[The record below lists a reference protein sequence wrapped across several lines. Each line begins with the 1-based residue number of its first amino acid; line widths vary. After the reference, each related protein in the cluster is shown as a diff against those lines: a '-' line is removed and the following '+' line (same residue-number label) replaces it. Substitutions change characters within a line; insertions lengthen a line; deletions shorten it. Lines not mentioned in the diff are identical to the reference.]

1 MNSLPRPHPAR
12 RALAGLMA
20 FLIGFGPLTPMALA
34 AETPLADGPINVSI
48 KAKPNI
54 VFTLDDST
62 SMNLDFLPDYVVV
75 DSLTNAATSYCR
87 SNTGLTG
94 CGR

>member
-1 MNSLPRPHPAR
+1 MEPPVNPLPRPHPAR

-62 SMNLDFLPDYVVV
+62 SMNLDFLPD
-75 DSLTNAATSYCR
+75 
-87 SNTGLTG
+87 
-94 CGR
+94 